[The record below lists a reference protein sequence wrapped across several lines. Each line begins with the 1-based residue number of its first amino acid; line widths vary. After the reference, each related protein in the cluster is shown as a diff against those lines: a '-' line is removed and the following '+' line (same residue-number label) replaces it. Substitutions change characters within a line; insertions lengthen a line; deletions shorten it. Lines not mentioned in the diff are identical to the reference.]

1 MFDAQFSPDGTT
13 IAAVDSHGCLL
24 VYSVVAQMQ
33 PDYANSIPDEQVF
46 HTDYR

>member
-1 MFDAQFSPDGTT
+1 VFDAQFSPDGTT

-24 VYSVVAQMQ
+24 VYSVAQMQ
-33 PDYANSIPDEQVF
+33 PDYAHAIPDEQFF